1 MSITSITS
9 AVRTLSQSPQDRKKQ
24 IAQITAALEKL
35 VNDPDAMML
44 ARLQHILNLSDQDPQ
59 VRKLLHEAITVL
71 NHEAREL
78 GHRVVE

>member
-24 IAQITAALEKL
+24 LAQVQAALEKL

-44 ARLQHILNLSDQDPQ
+44 ARLQHILNLSDQDPR

-71 NHEAREL
+71 NQQAREL
-78 GHRVVE
+78 GHRVIE

>member
-24 IAQITAALEKL
+24 IAQITAALERL

-44 ARLQHILNLSDQDPQ
+44 ARLQHILNLSDQDPG
-59 VRKLLHEAITVL
+59 VRKLLHEAITQL
-71 NHEAREL
+71 NQQAREL